1 MRIRN
6 ERKVVMSTIPHLYV
20 VILAGGGGTRLWPK
34 SRNKTPKQ
42 FLRLYTEKTM
52 MQEAYHRVS
61 SLVDPDHTIV
71 ITNKDYIEETRAQLP
86 DVPKENII
94 GEPAKRETAAAMLL
108 GALVAKAKDPEA
120 VIVNQASDHIVVD
133 TKELHHVLKAA
144 VKVAQRGESLVT
156 VGILPTYPHTGF
168 GYIKIDGEVEN
179 VERLPVFR
187 VSNFTEKPNEATA
200 KAFIA
205 TEKYFWNANM
215 YVWKADAL
223 IASFKKHSPVIL
235 EDMLPIQAAIGTS
248 TFEKS
253 LEEAYKKVEKISIDY
268 AISEKADNLVLI
280 PGDFGWN
287 DVGDWS
293 VVHELHQ
300 KEGGDGNVVMCEIDQ
315 KGEAICLDSRNNLI
329 HTHDRLV
336 AMVGMEDTIVVDTGE
351 ILLVMPKKRSQ
362 DVKKIVEQLKEKNER
377 YL

>member
-1 MRIRN
+1 
-6 ERKVVMSTIPHLYV
+6 MSTIPHLFV

-52 MQEAYHRVS
+52 MQEAYNRVS
-61 SLVDPDHTIV
+61 TLVDPDHVLV
-71 ITNKDYIEETRAQLP
+71 ITNKEYIEETRKELP
-86 DVPKENII
+86 QIPKENII
-94 GEPAKRETAAAMLL
+94 GEPAKRETAPAMLL
-108 GALVAKAKDPEA
+108 GALVAHAKDPEA
-120 VIVNQASDHIVVD
+120 VIVNQASDHIVTD
-133 TKELHHVLKAA
+133 NKELIHVLKTA
-144 VKVAQRGESLVT
+144 VKVASRGESLVT

-168 GYIKIDGEVEN
+168 GYIKIDGEVEH
-179 VERLPVFR
+179 VDKLPVF
-187 VSNFTEKPNEATA
+187 VVNNFTEKPNEATA
-200 KAFIA
+200 KAFIS

-215 YVWKADAL
+215 YVWKASAL
-223 IASFKKHSPVIL
+223 MSSFAKHSPEIL
-235 EDMLPIQAAIGTS
+235 ETMLPVQVNVGTKM
-248 TFEKS
+248 FGRA
-253 LEEAYKKVEKISIDY
+253 LEDAYSKVEKISIDY

-293 VVHELHQ
+293 VVHELHA
-300 KEGGDGNVVMCEIDQ
+300 KSDAGNVVMCEMDQ
-315 KGEAICLDSRNNLI
+315 KGEAMCLDSHNNLI

-336 AMVGMEDTIVVDTGE
+336 ALVGMEDTVVVDTGE

-362 DVKKIVEQLKEKNER
+362 DVKKIVEMLKEKHEH